1 MIQGVAS
8 SDQRFF
14 DLYPACRNHN
24 EKLKKV
30 YDVATSVFFHIGRIF
45 IALPLV
51 PAIIF
56 TIILISAAA
65 AGTALTVATIAVPC
79 ILFGIMVLGGVAW
92 GFKCFL
98 NRKELQAESIARQNE
113 RDALQLR
120 TFLVKGCNLYGV
132 EPETPYDGS
141 LKSLEK
147 MGMISKETR
156 KTLKPFYKLWDRLLH
171 NRNPEDN
178 EEVERLRSRWDEVKQ
193 QVWDDLPSEAII
205 KEAFSFD

>member
-1 MIQGVAS
+1 MIHNITA

-14 DLYPACRNHN
+14 DLYPPCRNHN
-24 EKLKKV
+24 KKFEKV
-30 YDVATSVFFHIGRIF
+30 YEVASRVFSYIGRIF
-45 IALPLV
+45 IALPAL
-51 PAIIF
+51 PAIVF

-79 ILFGIMVLGGVAW
+79 ILLGVMVLGGVAC
-92 GFKCFL
+92 GVARFL
-98 NRKELQAESIARQNE
+98 NHKELQAARIAWGNE
-113 RDALQLR
+113 RGVIQLR

-132 EPETPYDGS
+132 EPWTPYEGS

-156 KTLKPFYKLWDRLLH
+156 KTLKPFYKLWVRLLN

-205 KEAFSFD
+205 KEAFF